1 MSFEPFY
8 TALSTS
14 QSGAK
19 YTPDVQSA
27 ASGINLDV
35 LKTAVQIVLA
45 GGDDAKV
52 EGDQAVA
59 LKAGFEFATKLVKML
74 EQEPGQTEMLTLYKY
89 FKKSRNEEPAQ
100 PSFYQIESKYKY
112 NAWKEISH
120 ISDQRAQALYIQTV
134 NELIVKFGTR
144 D

>member
-1 MSFEPFY
+1 MSVDAFFEN
-8 TALSTS
+8 LSLA
-14 QSGAK
+14 QAGAK
-19 YTPDVQSA
+19 FTPDVQA
-27 ASGINLDV
+27 AAANINVDV
-35 LKTAVQIVLA
+35 LKAAVQTVLA

-52 EGDQAVA
+52 DGELAAA

-74 EQEPGQTEMLTLYKY
+74 GKEPGQTELLAFYKY
-89 FKKSRNEEPAQ
+89 FKRARNETPAE

-120 ISDQRAQALYIQTV
+120 ISDQKAQALYIQEV
-134 NELIVKFGTR
+134 NKAIETYGTR